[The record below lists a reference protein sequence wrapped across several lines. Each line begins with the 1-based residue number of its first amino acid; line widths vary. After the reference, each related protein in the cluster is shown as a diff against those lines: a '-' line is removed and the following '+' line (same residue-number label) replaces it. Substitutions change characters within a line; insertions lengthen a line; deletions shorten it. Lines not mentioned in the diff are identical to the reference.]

1 MLEKFLTV
9 SKTLPNDAAVAALVG
24 RVDRPGLGPSVVR
37 VNPGATLTDITAA
50 YPAVSLLCNQPEPAS
65 ALRAASGE
73 NIGNLADVL
82 QARRLLA
89 PIDLQTVKA
98 AGVTFP
104 VSMIERMIE
113 EALRGDMSNS
123 SKRSEVIGKIRDS
136 VGSIS
141 ALSPATPEALKLL
154 QYLTDVNGL
163 NLSATYPQVG
173 LGEKAE
179 IFTKQAVPLASV
191 GHGAEAGFNADSKW
205 TNPEPELVSVI
216 NSRGQIVGATL
227 GNDVNDRYLE
237 GLSAL
242 LLGVAKD
249 RRGSSALG
257 PFIRLFDDAFTLDTI
272 RNIRVNLCV
281 TGTDGFHEDGV
292 NSMADIR
299 RDPQDVLARQL
310 FEIHDYPDGVV
321 LFNGTGIVPNSD
333 RNGPGSGS
341 GFFHKTGDC
350 VCIFAEELGSLANV
364 MVPTSE
370 VRMHEHSMF
379 DFMAG
384 LARRGVLKDGG
395 PV

>member
-1 MLEKFLTV
+1 MLEKLLTV
-9 SKTLPNDAAVAALVG
+9 SITLPKDAAGAALVG

-37 VNPGATLTDITAA
+37 VNPDATLTDITAA
-50 YPAVSLLCNQPEPAS
+50 FPTVSGLCNEPDPAAS
-65 ALRAASGE
+65 LRAAEGE
-73 NIGNLADVL
+73 EIGGLAAIL
-82 QARRLLA
+82 QAGKLLA

-113 EALRGDMSNS
+113 EALRGDMANS
-123 SKRSEVIGKIRDS
+123 SKRSEVIGRIKDS

-141 ALSPATPEALKLL
+141 ELTPATPEALKLL

-191 GHGAEAGFNADSKW
+191 GHGAEAGYNSDSKW

-216 NSRGQIVGATL
+216 NSRGKIVGATL

-249 RRGSSALG
+249 RRGSSAMG

-272 RNIRVNLCV
+272 RNIRVNLHV
-281 TGTDGFHEDGV
+281 DGTDGFHEEGV
-292 NSMADIR
+292 NSMAEIR
-299 RDPQDVLARQL
+299 RDPQDVLTKQL

-321 LFNGTGIVPNSD
+321 LFNGTGIVPTSD
-333 RNGPGSGS
+333 RGGPGS

-350 VCIFAEELGSLANV
+350 VHIFADELGSLANV
-364 MVPTSE
+364 MVPTGD
-370 VRMHEHSMF
+370 VKMHEHSMF
-379 DFMAG
+379 EFMSA
-384 LARRGVLKDGG
+384 LARRGVL
-395 PV
+395 

>member
-1 MLEKFLTV
+1 MLEKLLTV
-9 SKTLPNDAAVAALVG
+9 KKTLPNDAPNAALVG
-24 RVDRPGLGPSVVR
+24 RIDRPGLGPSVVR
-37 VNPGATLTDITAA
+37 VNPDATLTDITTAF
-50 YPAVSLLCNQPEPAS
+50 PTVSELCNQPDPS
-65 ALRAASGE
+65 QALRAAKGE
-73 NIGNLADVL
+73 AIGTLADTL
-82 QARRLLA
+82 KARRLLA

-123 SKRSEVIGKIRDS
+123 SKRSEVIGRIKDS

-141 ALSPATPEALKLL
+141 ALTPATPEALKLL
-154 QYLTDVNGL
+154 AYLTDINGL

-191 GHGAEAGFNADSKW
+191 GHGAEAGFNSDSRW

-216 NSRGQIVGATL
+216 NSRGQIIGATL

-249 RRGSSALG
+249 RRGSSAIG
-257 PFIRLFDDAFTLDTI
+257 PFIRLFDEAFTLDTI
-272 RNIRVNLCV
+272 RNIKVNLCV
-281 TGTDGFHEDGV
+281 HGTDGFHEDGV
-292 NSMADIR
+292 NSMSEIR
-299 RDPQDVLARQL
+299 RDPQDALAKQL
-310 FEIHDYPDGVV
+310 FDIHDYPDGVV
-321 LFNGTGIVPNSD
+321 LFNGTGIVPTRD
-333 RNGPGSGS
+333 RGEPGS

-350 VCIFAEELGSLANV
+350 VNIFADELGGLANI
-364 MVPTSE
+364 MVPTGE
-370 VRMHEHSMF
+370 VHMHEHSMSA
-379 DFMAG
+379 FMKA
-384 LARRGVLKDGG
+384 LARRGVLK
-395 PV
+395 

>member
-1 MLEKFLTV
+1 MLDI
-9 SKTLPNDAAVAALVG
+9 LPKDAPRAALVG
-24 RVDRPGLGPSVVR
+24 RVNRPGLGPCVVR
-37 VNPGATLTDITAA
+37 VNPDATLTDITAA
-50 YPAVSLLCNQPEPAS
+50 FPTVSRLCNEPNPATS
-65 ALRAASGE
+65 LRAAQGE
-73 NIGNLADVL
+73 AIGTLADAL
-82 QARRLLA
+82 QAKQLLA

-123 SKRSEVIGKIRDS
+123 SKRSEVINKIKES

-141 ALSPATPEALKLL
+141 ALTPATPEALKLL
-154 QYLTDVNGL
+154 EYLTDVNGL

-216 NSRGQIVGATL
+216 NQRGHIIGATL

-249 RRGSSALG
+249 RRGSSAIG
-257 PFIRLFDDAFTLDTI
+257 PFIRLFDDNFTLDTI
-272 RNIRVNLCV
+272 RNIRVNLHV
-281 TGTDGFHEDGV
+281 DGTDGFHEEGV
-292 NSMADIR
+292 NSMDEIR
-299 RDPQDVLARQL
+299 RDPQDVLAKQL
-310 FEIHDYPDGVV
+310 FDIHDYPDGVV
-321 LFNGTGIVPNSD
+321 LFNGTGIVPTSD
-333 RNGPGSGS
+333 RGDPGS
-341 GFFHKTGDC
+341 GFFHKTGDT
-350 VCIFAEELGSLANV
+350 VHIFADELGSLANI
-364 MVPTSE
+364 MVPTAE
-370 VRMHEHSMF
+370 VHMHEHSMF
-379 DFMAG
+379 DFMTA
-384 LARRGVLKDGG
+384 LARRGVL
-395 PV
+395 

>member
-1 MLEKFLTV
+1 MLKRLLTV
-9 SKTLPNDAAVAALVG
+9 AMTLPKDAPAAALVG
-24 RVDRPGLGPSVVR
+24 RVDRPGPGPSVVR
-37 VNPGATLTDITAA
+37 VNPDATLTDIT
-50 YPAVSLLCNQPEPAS
+50 PSFPTVSKLCNQRDP
-65 ALRAASGE
+65 AASLREAEGE
-73 NIGNLADVL
+73 NIGPLASIL
-82 QARRLLA
+82 ETGRLLA

-113 EALRGDMSNS
+113 EALRGDMANS
-123 SKRSEVIGKIRDS
+123 AKRAEAINKIRES

-141 ALSPATPEALKLL
+141 ALTPATPEALKLL
-154 QYLTDVNGL
+154 HYLTDVDGL

-191 GHGAEAGFNADSKW
+191 GHGAEAGFNVESRW

-216 NSRGQIVGATL
+216 NSQGRIVGATL

-249 RRGSSALG
+249 RRGSSAVG
-257 PFIRLFDDAFTLDTI
+257 PFIRLFDTAFTLETI
-272 RNIRVNLCV
+272 RNIRVNLHV
-281 TGTDGFHEDGV
+281 DGADGFHEEGV
-292 NSMADIR
+292 NSMAEIR
-299 RDPQDVLARQL
+299 RDPQDSLARQL

-321 LFNGTGIVPNSD
+321 LFNGTGIVPTSD
-333 RNGPGSGS
+333 RGGPGS

-350 VCIFAEELGSLANV
+350 VHIFADELGSLANR

-370 VRMHEHSMF
+370 VHLHEHSLLG
-379 DFMAG
+379 FMTA
-384 LARRGVLKDGG
+384 LARRGVL
-395 PV
+395 

>member
-1 MLEKFLTV
+1 MIEQLLTV
-9 SKTLPNDAAVAALVG
+9 AATLPKDASKAALVG

-37 VNPGATLTDITAA
+37 VNADATVTDITAA
-50 YPAVSLLCNQPEPAS
+50 FPTVSALCNEANPAA
-65 ALRAASGE
+65 ALRAAQGE
-73 NIGNLADVL
+73 EIGGLAEL
-82 QARRLLA
+82 LEQRRLLA

-113 EALRGDMSNS
+113 EALRGDPTSS
-123 SKRSEVIGKIRDS
+123 SKRAEVIGRIRDS

-141 ALSPATPEALKLL
+141 ELTPATPEALKLL

-179 IFTKQAVPLASV
+179 IFTKQAVMLASV

-216 NSRGQIVGATL
+216 NSTGRIVGATL

-249 RRGSSALG
+249 RRGSSTLG
-257 PFIRLFDDAFTLDTI
+257 PFIRLFDDGFTLDSI
-272 RNIRVNLCV
+272 RQIRVNLRV
-281 TGTDGFHEDGV
+281 DGVDGFHEEGV
-292 NSMADIR
+292 NSMAEIR
-299 RDPQDVLARQL
+299 RDPQDSLALQL

-321 LFNGTGIVPNSD
+321 LFNGTGIVPTSD
-333 RNGPGSGS
+333 RGGPGS

-350 VCIFAEELGSLANV
+350 VHIFADELGSLANV
-364 MVPTSE
+364 MVPTGE
-370 VRMHEHSMF
+370 VRMHEHSMLS
-379 DFMAG
+379 FMTS
-384 LARRGVLKDGG
+384 LARRGVL
-395 PV
+395 

>member
-9 SKTLPNDAAVAALVG
+9 SKTLPKDASVAALVG
-24 RVDRPGLGPSVVR
+24 RMERPGLGASVVR
-37 VNPGATLTDITAA
+37 LNPDATLTDITAA
-50 YPAVSLLCNQPEPAS
+50 YPTVSQLCNQPDPAA
-65 ALRAASGE
+65 ALRAANGE
-73 NIGNLADVL
+73 EIGDLADVL
-82 QARRLLA
+82 RARRLLA
-89 PIDLQTVKA
+89 PVDLQTVKA

-104 VSMIERMIE
+104 ISMIERMIE

-141 ALSPATPEALKLL
+141 ALTPASPEALKLL

-191 GHGAEAGFNADSKW
+191 GHGAEAGFNADSRW

-249 RRGSSALG
+249 RRGSSSLG
-257 PFIRLFDDAFTLDTI
+257 PFIRLFDGAFTLDTI

-299 RDPQDVLARQL
+299 RDPQDALARQL

-321 LFNGTGIVPNSD
+321 LFNGTGIVPNGD

-364 MVPTSE
+364 MVPTGE
-370 VRMHEHSMF
+370 VRLHEHSLF
-379 DFMAG
+379 GFMAG
-384 LARRGVLKDGG
+384 LARRGVL
-395 PV
+395 

>member
-1 MLEKFLTV
+1 MLEKLLTV
-9 SKTLPNDAAVAALVG
+9 SITLPKDAAGAALVG

-37 VNPGATLTDITAA
+37 VNPDATLTDITAA
-50 YPAVSLLCNQPEPAS
+50 FPTVSGLCNEPDPAAS
-65 ALRAASGE
+65 LRAAEGE
-73 NIGNLADVL
+73 EIGGLAAIL
-82 QARRLLA
+82 QAGKLLA

-113 EALRGDMSNS
+113 EALRGDMANS
-123 SKRSEVIGKIRDS
+123 SKRSEMIGRIKDS

-141 ALSPATPEALKLL
+141 ELTPATPEALKLL

-191 GHGAEAGFNADSKW
+191 GHGAEAGYNSDSKW

-216 NSRGQIVGATL
+216 NSRGKIVGATL

-249 RRGSSALG
+249 RRGSSAMG

-272 RNIRVNLCV
+272 RNIRVNLHV
-281 TGTDGFHEDGV
+281 DGTDGFHEEGV
-292 NSMADIR
+292 NSMAEIR
-299 RDPQDVLARQL
+299 RDPQDVLTKQL

-321 LFNGTGIVPNSD
+321 LFNGTGIVPTSD
-333 RNGPGSGS
+333 RGGPGS

-350 VCIFAEELGSLANV
+350 VHIFADELGSLANV
-364 MVPTSE
+364 MVPTGD
-370 VRMHEHSMF
+370 VKMHEHSMF
-379 DFMAG
+379 EFMSA
-384 LARRGVLKDGG
+384 LARRGVL
-395 PV
+395 

>member
-1 MLEKFLTV
+1 MLEKLLTV
-9 SKTLPNDAAVAALVG
+9 RKTLPNDAAAAALVG

-37 VNPGATLTDITAA
+37 VNPDATVTDITAA
-50 YPAVSLLCNQPEPAS
+50 FPTVSQLCNQPDPAA
-65 ALRAASGE
+65 ALRAAEGE
-73 NIGNLADVL
+73 DIGPLADIL
-82 QARRLLA
+82 KARQLLA
-89 PIDLQTVKA
+89 PVDLQTVKA

-113 EALRGDMSNS
+113 EALRGDMANT
-123 SKRSEVIGKIRDS
+123 SKRAEVISRIKDS

-141 ALSPATPEALKLL
+141 ALTPATPEALKLL
-154 QYLTDVNGL
+154 AWLTDVNGL

-216 NSRGQIVGATL
+216 DARGRIVGATL

-242 LLGVAKD
+242 LLGVAKV
-249 RRGSSALG
+249 RRGSSAIG

-281 TGTDGFHEDGV
+281 HGTDGFHEDGV
-292 NSMADIR
+292 NSMAEIR
-299 RDPQDVLARQL
+299 RDPQDVLAKQL
-310 FEIHDYPDGVV
+310 FDIHDYPDGVV
-321 LFNGTGIVPNSD
+321 LFNGTGIVPSQD
-333 RNGPGSGS
+333 RGGPGS

-350 VCIFAEELGSLANV
+350 VNIFASELGGLANT
-364 MVPTSE
+364 MVPTGE
-370 VRMHEHSMF
+370 VHMHEHGMF
-379 DFMAG
+379 GFMTA
-384 LARRGVLKDGG
+384 LARRGVLSRRPG
-395 PV
+395 

>member
-1 MLEKFLTV
+1 MLEKLLTV
-9 SKTLPNDAAVAALVG
+9 PATLPKDASRAALVG
-24 RVDRPGLGPSVVR
+24 RVNRPGLGPSVVR
-37 VNPGATLTDITAA
+37 VNPDASLTDITAA
-50 YPAVSLLCNQPEPAS
+50 FPSVSKLCNESDPAA
-65 ALRAASGE
+65 ALRSAPGEAIGPLAAVLSSG
-73 NIGNLADVL
+73 G
-82 QARRLLA
+82 LLA

-113 EALRGDMSNS
+113 EALRGDMANS
-123 SKRSEVIGKIRDS
+123 SKRSEVIGRIKDS

-141 ALSPATPEALKLL
+141 ALTPATPEALKLL
-154 QYLTDVNGL
+154 QYLTDPNGL

-191 GHGAEAGFNADSKW
+191 GHGAAAGFNDGSKW

-216 NSRGQIVGATL
+216 NARGRIVGAAL

-249 RRGSSALG
+249 RRGSSAVG
-257 PFIRLFDDAFTLDTI
+257 PFIRLFDASFTLDTI
-272 RNIRVNLCV
+272 RKIRVHLHV
-281 TGTDGFHEDGV
+281 DGADGFHEEGV
-292 NSMADIR
+292 NSMDEIR
-299 RDPQDVLARQL
+299 RDPQDALAAQL

-321 LFNGTGIVPNSD
+321 LFNGTGIVPTAD
-333 RNGPGSGS
+333 RGGPGS

-350 VCIFAEELGSLANV
+350 VHIFADELGSLANV
-364 MVPTSE
+364 MRPTAE
-370 VRMHEHSMF
+370 VRLHEHSMLA
-379 DFMAG
+379 FMTA
-384 LARRGVLKDGG
+384 LARRGVL
-395 PV
+395 

>member
-1 MLEKFLTV
+1 MLAKFLTV
-9 SKTLPNDAAVAALVG
+9 ASTLPKDAAAAALVG
-24 RVDRPGLGPSVVR
+24 RVGRPGLGPSVIR
-37 VNPGATLTDITAA
+37 VNPDATVTDITANF
-50 YPAVSLLCNQPEPAS
+50 PTVSKLCNQPDPAA
-65 ALRAASGE
+65 ALRAATGE
-73 NIGNLADVL
+73 EIGDLAEIL

-113 EALRGDMSNS
+113 EALRGDLSNA
-123 SKRSEVIGKIRDS
+123 SKRSEVIGKIKES

-141 ALSPATPEALKLL
+141 ALKPATPEALKLL
-154 QYLTDVNGL
+154 QYLTDINGL

-191 GHGAEAGFNADSKW
+191 GHGAEAGYNADSKW

-216 NSRGQIVGATL
+216 SSRGEIVGATL

-249 RRGSSALG
+249 RRGSSAIG
-257 PFIRLFDDAFTLDTI
+257 PFIRLFDDAFTLGTI
-272 RNIRVNLCV
+272 RDIRVNLCV
-281 TGTDGFHEDGV
+281 RGTDGFHEDGV

-310 FEIHDYPDGVV
+310 FDIHDYPDGVV
-321 LFNGTGIVPNSD
+321 LFNGTGIVPTKD
-333 RNGPGSGS
+333 RSGPGS

-350 VCIFAEELGSLANV
+350 VHIFADELGGLANV
-364 MVPTSE
+364 MVPTGE
-370 VRMHEHSMF
+370 VRMHEHSLF
-379 DFMAG
+379 DFMTA
-384 LARRGVLKDGG
+384 LARRGVLTT
-395 PV
+395 

>member
-1 MLEKFLTV
+1 MLEKLLTV
-9 SKTLPNDAAVAALVG
+9 ASTLPKDAAVAALVG
-24 RVDRPGLGPSVVR
+24 RVNRPGLGPSVVR
-37 VNPGATLTDITAA
+37 VNPDATLTDITAA
-50 YPAVSLLCNQPEPAS
+50 YPTVSLLCNQPAPAA
-65 ALRAASGE
+65 ALRAAAGE
-73 NIGNLADVL
+73 EIGSLEGIL
-82 QARRLLA
+82 EARQLLA

-113 EALRGDMSNS
+113 EALRGDPTNS
-123 SKRSEVIGKIRDS
+123 SKRSEVIGRIKES

-141 ALSPATPEALKLL
+141 ELAPATPEALKLL
-154 QYLTDVNGL
+154 AYLTDVNGL

-191 GHGAEAGFNADSKW
+191 GHGAEAGYNSDSKW

-216 NSRGQIVGATL
+216 NSMGRIVGATL

-249 RRGSSALG
+249 RRGSSTVG
-257 PFIRLFDDAFTLDTI
+257 PFIRLFDDAFNLDSI
-272 RNIRVNLCV
+272 RNIRVNLHV
-281 TGTDGFHEDGV
+281 DGTDGFHEEGV
-292 NSMADIR
+292 NSMAEIR

-321 LFNGTGIVPNSD
+321 LFNGTGIIPTRD
-333 RNGPGSGS
+333 RGGVGS

-350 VCIFAEELGSLANV
+350 VHIFADELGSLANV
-364 MVPTSE
+364 MVPTAD
-370 VRMHEHSMF
+370 VHMHEHSVL
-379 DFMAG
+379 DFMKG
-384 LARRGVLKDGG
+384 LARRGVL
-395 PV
+395 

>member
-1 MLEKFLTV
+1 MLEKLLTV
-9 SKTLPNDAAVAALVG
+9 SATLPKDASVAALVG

-37 VNPGATLTDITAA
+37 VNPDATLTDITAA
-50 YPAVSLLCNQPEPAS
+50 FPTVSRVCNQPDPAA
-65 ALRAASGE
+65 ALRSAKGE
-73 NIGNLADVL
+73 DIGGLDSVL
-82 QARRLLA
+82 QSKQLLA

-104 VSMIERMIE
+104 ISMIERMIE

-123 SKRSEVIGKIRDS
+123 SKRSEVIGRIKDS

-141 ALSPATPEALKLL
+141 ALTPATPEALRLL

-191 GHGAEAGFNADSKW
+191 GHGAEAGFNADSRW
-205 TNPEPELVSVI
+205 TNPEPELVSAI

-257 PFIRLFDDAFTLDTI
+257 PFIRFFDDNFTLDTI
-272 RNIRVNLCV
+272 RNIRVNLSV
-281 TGTDGFHEDGV
+281 DGTDGFHEDGV

-299 RDPQDVLARQL
+299 RDPQDALAQQL
-310 FEIHDYPDGVV
+310 FDIHDYPDGVV

-333 RNGPGSGS
+333 RGGPGSGS
-341 GFFHKTGDC
+341 GFFHKTGD
-350 VCIFAEELGSLANV
+350 VVHIFADELGSLANV
-364 MVPTSE
+364 MVPTGE
-370 VRMHEHSMF
+370 VHMHEHSMF
-379 DFMAG
+379 DFMIA
-384 LARRGVLKDGG
+384 LARRGVL
-395 PV
+395 

>member
-9 SKTLPNDAAVAALVG
+9 SKTLPKDATAAALVG
-24 RVDRPGLGPSVVR
+24 RVDRPGLGSSVVR
-37 VNPGATLTDITAA
+37 VNPDATMTDITVAF
-50 YPAVSLLCNQPEPAS
+50 PTVSLLCNQSEPDV
-65 ALRAASGE
+65 ALRLAVGE

-82 QARRLLA
+82 QAGRLLA

-104 VSMIERMIE
+104 ISMIERMIE

-141 ALSPATPEALKLL
+141 ALTPATPEALRLL

-179 IFTKQAVPLASV
+179 IFTKQAVLLASV

-216 NSRGQIVGATL
+216 NARGKIVGATL

-281 TGTDGFHEDGV
+281 QGTDGFHEDGV

-299 RDPQDVLARQL
+299 RDPQDALARQL

-350 VCIFAEELGSLANV
+350 VCIFADELGSLANV
-364 MVPTSE
+364 MVPTGE
-370 VRMHEHSMF
+370 VRLHEHSMF
-379 DFMAG
+379 DFMTA
-384 LARRGVLKDGG
+384 LARRGVLT
-395 PV
+395 V

>member
-1 MLEKFLTV
+1 MLEKLLTV
-9 SKTLPNDAAVAALVG
+9 SITLPKDAAGAALVG

-37 VNPGATLTDITAA
+37 VNPDATLTDITAA
-50 YPAVSLLCNQPEPAS
+50 FPTVSGLCNEPDPAAS
-65 ALRAASGE
+65 LRADEGE
-73 NIGNLADVL
+73 EIGVLAAIL
-82 QARRLLA
+82 QAGKLLA

-113 EALRGDMSNS
+113 EALRGDMANS
-123 SKRSEVIGKIRDS
+123 SKRSEVIGRIKDS

-141 ALSPATPEALKLL
+141 ELTPATPEALKLL

-191 GHGAEAGFNADSKW
+191 GHGAEAGYNSDSKW

-216 NSRGQIVGATL
+216 NSRGKIVGATL

-249 RRGSSALG
+249 RRGSSAMG

-272 RNIRVNLCV
+272 RNIRVNLHV
-281 TGTDGFHEDGV
+281 DGTDGFHEEGV
-292 NSMADIR
+292 NSMAEIR
-299 RDPQDVLARQL
+299 RDPQDVLTKQL

-321 LFNGTGIVPNSD
+321 LFNGTGIVPTSD
-333 RNGPGSGS
+333 RGGPGS

-350 VCIFAEELGSLANV
+350 VHIFADELGSLANV
-364 MVPTSE
+364 MVPTGD
-370 VRMHEHSMF
+370 VKMHEHSMF
-379 DFMAG
+379 EFMSA
-384 LARRGVLKDGG
+384 LARRGVL
-395 PV
+395 

>member
-1 MLEKFLTV
+1 MLDI
-9 SKTLPNDAAVAALVG
+9 LPQDAPRAALVG
-24 RVDRPGLGPSVVR
+24 RVNRPGLGPSVVR
-37 VNPGATLTDITAA
+37 VNPDATLTDITAA
-50 YPAVSLLCNQPEPAS
+50 FPTVSVLCNEPNP
-65 ALRAASGE
+65 AASLRKAEGE
-73 NIGNLADVL
+73 NIGPLAEVL
-82 QARRLLA
+82 EAKQLLA

-123 SKRSEVIGKIRDS
+123 AKRSEVIAKIKDS

-141 ALSPATPEALKLL
+141 ALTPATPEALKLL
-154 QYLTDVNGL
+154 EYLTEVNGL

-216 NSRGQIVGATL
+216 NSRGEIIGATL

-249 RRGSSALG
+249 RRGSSTIG
-257 PFIRLFDDAFTLDTI
+257 PFIRLFDDKFTLDTI
-272 RNIRVNLCV
+272 RKIRVNLHV
-281 TGTDGFHEDGV
+281 DGTDGFHEEGV
-292 NSMADIR
+292 NSMDEIR
-299 RDPQDVLARQL
+299 RDPQDVLAKQL
-310 FEIHDYPDGVV
+310 FDIHDYPDGVV
-321 LFNGTGIVPNSD
+321 LFNGTGIVPTSD
-333 RNGPGSGS
+333 RGGPGS
-341 GFFHKTGDC
+341 GFFHKTGDA
-350 VCIFAEELGSLANV
+350 VRIFADELGCLANV
-364 MVPTSE
+364 MVPTGE
-370 VRMHEHSMF
+370 VQMHEHSMF
-379 DFMAG
+379 GFMTA
-384 LARRGVLKDGG
+384 LARRGVL
-395 PV
+395 

>member
-1 MLEKFLTV
+1 MLDI
-9 SKTLPNDAAVAALVG
+9 LPKDAPRAALVG
-24 RVDRPGLGPSVVR
+24 RVNRPGLGPSVVR
-37 VNPGATLTDITAA
+37 VNPDATLTDITAA
-50 YPAVSLLCNQPEPAS
+50 YPTVSLLCNQPEPAL
-65 ALRAASGE
+65 ALRAAPGE
-73 NIGNLADVL
+73 NIGDLADVL
-82 QARRLLA
+82 QAKRLLA

-104 VSMIERMIE
+104 ISMIERMIE

-141 ALSPATPEALKLL
+141 ALTPATPEALKLL
-154 QYLTDVNGL
+154 EYLTDVNGL
-163 NLSATYPQVG
+163 SLSATYPQVG

-216 NSRGQIVGATL
+216 NTRGHIIGATL

-249 RRGSSALG
+249 RRGSSAIG
-257 PFIRLFDDAFTLDTI
+257 PFIRLFDDTFTLDTI
-272 RNIRVNLCV
+272 RNIRVNLHV
-281 TGTDGFHEDGV
+281 DGTDGFHEEGV
-292 NSMADIR
+292 NSMDEIR

-310 FEIHDYPDGVV
+310 FDIHDYPDGVV
-321 LFNGTGIVPNSD
+321 LFNGTGIVPTSD
-333 RNGPGSGS
+333 RGGPGS
-341 GFFHKTGDC
+341 GFFHKTGDT
-350 VCIFAEELGSLANV
+350 VHIFADELGSLANV
-364 MVPTSE
+364 MMPTGE
-370 VRMHEHSMF
+370 VHMHEHSM
-379 DFMAG
+379 
-384 LARRGVLKDGG
+384 
-395 PV
+395 

>member
-1 MLEKFLTV
+1 MLEKLLTV
-9 SKTLPNDAAVAALVG
+9 TATLPRLLSPKDAHVASLVG
-24 RVDRPGLGPSVVR
+24 RVNRPGLGPSVVR
-37 VNPGATLTDITAA
+37 VNPDATLTDITDAF
-50 YPAVSLLCNQPEPAS
+50 PTVSLLCNESDPAAS
-65 ALRAASGE
+65 LRAATGE
-73 NIGNLADVL
+73 PIGSLAEIL
-82 QARRLLA
+82 KSRRLLA

-123 SKRSEVIGKIRDS
+123 SKRSEVIGRIKDS

-141 ALSPATPEALKLL
+141 ALTPATPEALKLL

-216 NSRGQIVGATL
+216 SAHGKIVGATL

-249 RRGSSALG
+249 RRGSSAVG
-257 PFIRLFDDAFTLDTI
+257 PFIRLFDDRFTLDTI
-272 RNIRVNLCV
+272 RNIRVNLHV
-281 TGTDGFHEDGV
+281 DGTDGFHEEGV
-292 NSMADIR
+292 NSMSEIR
-299 RDPQDVLARQL
+299 RDPQDVLAKQL
-310 FEIHDYPDGVV
+310 FDIHDYPDGVV
-321 LFNGTGIVPNSD
+321 LFNGTGIVPTSD
-333 RNGPGSGS
+333 RGGVGS
-341 GFFHKTGDC
+341 GFFHKTGDM
-350 VCIFAEELGSLANV
+350 VHIFADELGSLANV
-364 MVPTSE
+364 MVPTGE
-370 VRMHEHSMF
+370 VQMHEHSMF
-379 DFMAG
+379 QFMKA
-384 LARRGVLKDGG
+384 LARRGVL
-395 PV
+395 